1 MRDRATAYAER
12 VVSGDVVAGELHVQA
27 CRRHLRDLERQGTDE
42 FPYLWVPEK
51 SEEILDFAETLT
63 IVEGDEP
70 RPVRLYGCQTF
81 DLGVPMGW
89 VNRKGYRRFR
99 RKYKSVARQNGK
111 TFENGIT
118 ATYLAGFGGYR
129 FGKLFTVATKKR
141 QARLAWEDVER
152 FVLADGDLMECFR
165 IQDYKSLIT
174 SWETGCTIEALS
186 REGGLDEGF
195 RSIYASIDEIHQH
208 RDNKI
213 YKAIYNGQRSLKEAL
228 TSMITTRG
236 DELNSFCYEMDEYC
250 QAILAGGSTAE
261 NFFVDIYCL
270 DDGDDLFAPEHFPK
284 SNPVLCQTEEGM
296 ETMLADAQTAR
307 DAGGRE
313 LADYITKCQNMW
325 SENADEKLVT
335 PAILKKCRSP
345 LTLEHFRGASCFAG
359 LDLSS
364 GGDLTTLA
372 LEFQWT
378 ERERPMYYGWSVS
391 FMPRGRLEEHIRSD
405 LAPYDV
411 WAHDRL
417 LLATGSV
424 QDFKNDYSF
433 ILATL
438 RDTLAEYDLTLLGLG
453 YDPHNADCFLK
464 DLEELGA
471 PLLEVKQSARFLHS
485 GTEELQ
491 LLMKSG
497 QYLYD
502 QRNELLDLS
511 FRNARI
517 VRNSF
522 KEMKVDKEAGKRTR
536 RIDPVDAAIDAHV
549 ARMKLTEDPGGSGA
563 GHGGV
568 SDKNGVEYV
577 NYIKEL
583 LRWAEPGY
591 RWTLETAGELA
602 LLAGRGCRWLGRF
615 LLALLLFLPWLV
627 VGLVL
632 WAQRRRGEGGE

>member
-1 MRDRATAYAER
+1 MKDRATAYAEQ
-12 VVSGDVVAGELHVQA
+12 VAAGDVVAGELHIQA
-27 CRRHLRDLERQGTDE
+27 CCRHLRDLERQGTDE
-42 FPYLWVPEK
+42 FPYLWRPEK

-63 IVEGDEP
+63 IMEGDEP

-118 ATYLAGFGGYR
+118 AAYLAGFGGYR

-152 FVLADGDLMECFR
+152 FILADGDLMECFR

-174 SWETGCTIEALS
+174 AWETGCTIEALS

-236 DELNSFCYEMDEYC
+236 DDLNSFCFEMDEYC

-261 NFFVDIYCL
+261 NFFVDIYSL
-270 DDGDDLFAPEHFPK
+270 DDGDDIFAPEYFLK

-335 PAILKKCRSP
+335 PAILTKCRSP
-345 LTLEHFRGASCFAG
+345 LTLERFRGCSCFAG

-372 LEFQWT
+372 LEFQWM
-378 ERERPMYYGWSVS
+378 ELGRPMYYGWSIS
-391 FMPRGRLEEHIRSD
+391 FMPRGRLEEHIRTD

-411 WAHDRL
+411 WAHNRL
-417 LLATGSV
+417 LLATGSL

-433 ILATL
+433 ILSTL
-438 RDTLAEYDLTLLGLG
+438 RDTLAAYDLTLLGLG

-471 PLLEVKQSARFLHS
+471 PLLEVKQSARFLNS
-485 GTEELQ
+485 GTEDLQ

-502 QRNELLDLS
+502 QQNELLDMS

-522 KEMKVDKEAGKRTR
+522 KEMKVDKEAGRRTR

-549 ARMKLTEDPGGSGA
+549 ARMKLTESPPVDLERAMS
-563 GHGGV
+563 
-568 SDKNGVEYV
+568 EYLTKMGW
-577 NYIKEL
+577 N
-583 LRWAEPGY
+583 
-591 RWTLETAGELA
+591 T
-602 LLAGRGCRWLGRF
+602 
-615 LLALLLFLPWLV
+615 
-627 VGLVL
+627 
-632 WAQRRRGEGGE
+632 

>member
-1 MRDRATAYAER
+1 MKDRATAYAEQ
-12 VVSGDVVAGELHVQA
+12 VVAGDVVAGELHIQA

-42 FPYLWVPEK
+42 FPYLWRPEK

-63 IVEGDEP
+63 IMEGDEP

-118 ATYLAGFGGYR
+118 AAYLAGFGGYR

-152 FVLADGDLMECFR
+152 FILADGDLMECFR

-174 SWETGCTIEALS
+174 AWETGCTIEALS

-236 DELNSFCYEMDEYC
+236 DDLNSFCFEMDEYC

-261 NFFVDIYCL
+261 NFFVDIYSL
-270 DDGDDLFAPEHFPK
+270 DDGDDIFAPEYFLK

-296 ETMLADAQTAR
+296 ETMMADAQTAR

-335 PAILKKCRSP
+335 PAILTKCRSP
-345 LTLEHFRGASCFAG
+345 LTLERFRGCSCFAG

-378 ERERPMYYGWSVS
+378 EGDRPMYYGWSIS
-391 FMPRGRLEEHIRSD
+391 FMPRGRLGEHIKTD

-411 WAHDRL
+411 WTHNRL
-417 LLATGSV
+417 LLATGSL

-433 ILATL
+433 ILSTL
-438 RDTLAEYDLTLLGLG
+438 RDTLAAYDLTLLGLG

-464 DLEELGA
+464 DLEELGV
-471 PLLEVKQSARFLHS
+471 PLLEVKQSARFLNS
-485 GTEELQ
+485 GTEDLQ

-502 QRNELLDLS
+502 QQNELLDMS

-522 KEMKVDKEAGKRTR
+522 KEIKVDKEAGRRTR

-549 ARMKLTEDPGGSGA
+549 ARMKLTESPPVDLERAMS
-563 GHGGV
+563 
-568 SDKNGVEYV
+568 EYLTKMGW
-577 NYIKEL
+577 N
-583 LRWAEPGY
+583 
-591 RWTLETAGELA
+591 T
-602 LLAGRGCRWLGRF
+602 
-615 LLALLLFLPWLV
+615 
-627 VGLVL
+627 
-632 WAQRRRGEGGE
+632 

>member
-1 MRDRATAYAER
+1 MKDRATAYAEQ
-12 VVSGDVVAGELHVQA
+12 VAAGDVVAGELHIQA

-42 FPYLWVPEK
+42 FPYLWRPEK

-63 IVEGDEP
+63 IMEGDEP

-89 VNRKGYRRFR
+89 INRKGYRRFR

-118 ATYLAGFGGYR
+118 AAYLAGFGGYR

-152 FVLADGDLMECFR
+152 FILADGDLMECFR

-174 SWETGCTIEALS
+174 AWETGCTIEALS

-236 DELNSFCYEMDEYC
+236 DDLNSFCFEMDEYC

-261 NFFVDIYCL
+261 NFFVDIYSL
-270 DDGDDLFAPEHFPK
+270 DDGDDIFAPEYFLK

-296 ETMLADAQTAR
+296 ETMMADAQTAR

-313 LADYITKCQNMW
+313 LADYLTKCQNMW

-335 PAILKKCRSP
+335 PAILTKCRSP
-345 LTLEHFRGASCFAG
+345 LTLERFRGCSCFAG

-378 ERERPMYYGWSVS
+378 EGDRPMYYGWSIS
-391 FMPRGRLEEHIRSD
+391 FMPRGRLEEHIKTD

-411 WAHDRL
+411 WTHNRL
-417 LLATGSV
+417 LLATGSL

-433 ILATL
+433 ILSTL
-438 RDTLAEYDLTLLGLG
+438 RDTLAAYDLTLLGLG

-464 DLEELGA
+464 DLEELGV
-471 PLLEVKQSARFLHS
+471 PLLEVKQSARFLNS
-485 GTEELQ
+485 GTEDLQ

-502 QRNELLDLS
+502 QQNELLDMS

-522 KEMKVDKEAGKRTR
+522 KEIKVDKEAGRRTR

-549 ARMKLTEDPGGSGA
+549 ARMKLTESPPVDLERAMS
-563 GHGGV
+563 
-568 SDKNGVEYV
+568 EYLTKMGW
-577 NYIKEL
+577 N
-583 LRWAEPGY
+583 
-591 RWTLETAGELA
+591 T
-602 LLAGRGCRWLGRF
+602 
-615 LLALLLFLPWLV
+615 
-627 VGLVL
+627 
-632 WAQRRRGEGGE
+632 

>member
-236 DELNSFCYEMDEYC
+236 DELNSFCFEMDEYC

-313 LADYITKCQNMW
+313 LADYITKCQFQ
-325 SENADEKLVT
+325 ST
-335 PAILKKCRSP
+335 HPA
-345 LTLEHFRGASCFAG
+345 RGATANFTKEQRVCSAQFAYLHKG
-359 LDLSS
+359 KKAEH
-364 GGDLTTLA
+364 TKTNA
-372 LEFQWT
+372 
-378 ERERPMYYGWSVS
+378 PM
-391 FMPRGRLEEHIRSD
+391 
-405 LAPYDV
+405 
-411 WAHDRL
+411 
-417 LLATGSV
+417 
-424 QDFKNDYSF
+424 
-433 ILATL
+433 
-438 RDTLAEYDLTLLGLG
+438 
-453 YDPHNADCFLK
+453 
-464 DLEELGA
+464 
-471 PLLEVKQSARFLHS
+471 LH
-485 GTEELQ
+485 
-491 LLMKSG
+491 
-497 QYLYD
+497 
-502 QRNELLDLS
+502 
-511 FRNARI
+511 
-517 VRNSF
+517 
-522 KEMKVDKEAGKRTR
+522 
-536 RIDPVDAAIDAHV
+536 
-549 ARMKLTEDPGGSGA
+549 
-563 GHGGV
+563 
-568 SDKNGVEYV
+568 
-577 NYIKEL
+577 
-583 LRWAEPGY
+583 
-591 RWTLETAGELA
+591 
-602 LLAGRGCRWLGRF
+602 
-615 LLALLLFLPWLV
+615 
-627 VGLVL
+627 
-632 WAQRRRGEGGE
+632 

>member
-1 MRDRATAYAER
+1 MKDRATAYAEQ
-12 VVSGDVVAGELHVQA
+12 VVAGDVVAGELHIQA

-42 FPYLWVPEK
+42 FPYLWRPEK

-63 IVEGDEP
+63 IMEGDEP

-118 ATYLAGFGGYR
+118 AAYLAGFGGYR

-152 FVLADGDLMECFR
+152 FILADGDLMECFR

-174 SWETGCTIEALS
+174 AWETGCTIEALS

-236 DELNSFCYEMDEYC
+236 DDLNSFCFEMDEYC

-261 NFFVDIYCL
+261 NFFVDIYSL
-270 DDGDDLFAPEHFPK
+270 DDGDDIFAPEYFLK

-296 ETMLADAQTAR
+296 ETMMADAQTAR

-335 PAILKKCRSP
+335 PAILTKCRSP
-345 LTLEHFRGASCFAG
+345 LTLERFRTAPALLDWIYPPAATSPPWPWSFSGRKETGPCITAGALASCPE
-359 LDLSS
+359 
-364 GGDLTTLA
+364 GG
-372 LEFQWT
+372 W
-378 ERERPMYYGWSVS
+378 R
-391 FMPRGRLEEHIRSD
+391 
-405 LAPYDV
+405 
-411 WAHDRL
+411 
-417 LLATGSV
+417 
-424 QDFKNDYSF
+424 N
-433 ILATL
+433 TL
-438 RDTLAEYDLTLLGLG
+438 R
-453 YDPHNADCFLK
+453 
-464 DLEELGA
+464 
-471 PLLEVKQSARFLHS
+471 
-485 GTEELQ
+485 
-491 LLMKSG
+491 
-497 QYLYD
+497 
-502 QRNELLDLS
+502 
-511 FRNARI
+511 RI
-517 VRNSF
+517 WPP
-522 KEMKVDKEAGKRTR
+522 MTYGPT
-536 RIDPVDAAIDAHV
+536 
-549 ARMKLTEDPGGSGA
+549 
-563 GHGGV
+563 
-568 SDKNGVEYV
+568 
-577 NYIKEL
+577 
-583 LRWAEPGY
+583 
-591 RWTLETAGELA
+591 
-602 LLAGRGCRWLGRF
+602 
-615 LLALLLFLPWLV
+615 
-627 VGLVL
+627 
-632 WAQRRRGEGGE
+632 

>member
-51 SEEILDFAETLT
+51 SEEILDFSETLT

-236 DELNSFCYEMDEYC
+236 DELNSFCFEMDEYC

-261 NFFVDIYCL
+261 NCFVDIYCL

-372 LEFQWT
+372 LEFQWM

-417 LLATGSV
+417 LMATGSV

-471 PLLEVKQSARFLHS
+471 PLLEVKQSARFLNS

-511 FRNARI
+511 LRNARI

-522 KEMKVDKEAGKRTR
+522 KEMKVDKEAG
-536 RIDPVDAAIDAHV
+536 
-549 ARMKLTEDPGGSGA
+549 
-563 GHGGV
+563 
-568 SDKNGVEYV
+568 
-577 NYIKEL
+577 
-583 LRWAEPGY
+583 
-591 RWTLETAGELA
+591 
-602 LLAGRGCRWLGRF
+602 
-615 LLALLLFLPWLV
+615 
-627 VGLVL
+627 
-632 WAQRRRGEGGE
+632 

>member
-1 MRDRATAYAER
+1 MRDRATAYAQR
-12 VVSGDVVAGELHVQA
+12 VAAGDVVAGELHIQA

-63 IVEGDEP
+63 LLEGDEP

-118 ATYLAGFGGYR
+118 AAYLAGFGGYR

-141 QARLAWEDVER
+141 QARLAWEEVER
-152 FVLADGDLMECFR
+152 FILADGDLMECFR

-174 SWETGCTIEALS
+174 CWENGCTIEALS

-208 RDNKI
+208 RDNKT
-213 YKAIYNGQRSLKEAL
+213 YKAIYNGQRSMKEAL

-236 DELNSFCYEMDEYC
+236 DDLNSFCFEMDEYC

-261 NFFVDIYCL
+261 NFFVDIYSL
-270 DDGDDLFAPEHFPK
+270 DEGDDVFAPEHFPK

-307 DAGGRE
+307 ETGGRE
-313 LADYITKCQNMW
+313 LADYLTKCQNMW

-345 LTLEHFRGASCFAG
+345 LTLERFRGGSCYAG

-378 ERERPMYYGWSVS
+378 EGERPMYYGWSIS
-391 FMPRGRLEEHIRSD
+391 FMPRGRLEEHVKTD
-405 LAPYDV
+405 LAPYDI
-411 WAHDRL
+411 WAHDKL
-417 LLATGSV
+417 LLATGSL
-424 QDFKNDYSF
+424 QDFKNDYRF
-433 ILATL
+433 ILSTL
-438 RDTLAEYDLTLLGLG
+438 RDTLAAYDLTLLGVG

-471 PLLEVKQSARFLHS
+471 PLLEIKQSARALHTA
-485 GTEELQ
+485 TEDLQ

-502 QRNELLDLS
+502 QRNELLDRS

-517 VRNSF
+517 ERNSF
-522 KEMKVDKEAGKRTR
+522 KEMKVDKEAGRRTR
-536 RIDPVDAAIDAHV
+536 RIDPVDAAIDAHA
-549 ARMKLTEDPGGSGA
+549 ARMKLSELPQVDLERA
-563 GHGGV
+563 M
-568 SDKNGVEYV
+568 DEY
-577 NYIKEL
+577 
-583 LRWAEPGY
+583 
-591 RWTLETAGELA
+591 LERMGWK
-602 LLAGRGCRWLGRF
+602 G
-615 LLALLLFLPWLV
+615 
-627 VGLVL
+627 
-632 WAQRRRGEGGE
+632 

>member
-391 FMPRGRLEEHIRSD
+391 CMPRGRLEEHIRSD

-549 ARMKLTEDPGGSGA
+549 ARMKLTEDPPVDLERA
-563 GHGGV
+563 MA
-568 SDKNGVEYV
+568 EYLTKMGW
-577 NYIKEL
+577 N
-583 LRWAEPGY
+583 
-591 RWTLETAGELA
+591 T
-602 LLAGRGCRWLGRF
+602 
-615 LLALLLFLPWLV
+615 
-627 VGLVL
+627 
-632 WAQRRRGEGGE
+632 

>member
-51 SEEILDFAETLT
+51 SEEILDFSETLT

-438 RDTLAEYDLTLLGLG
+438 RDTLAEYDMTLLGLG

-549 ARMKLTEDPGGSGA
+549 ARMKLTEIPGGSGA

-615 LLALLLFLPWLV
+615 LLALLLFLPWLI
-627 VGLVL
+627 VGLAL
-632 WAQRRRGEGGE
+632 WLRRRRREGGE

>member
-141 QARLAWEDVER
+141 QARLAWDDVER

-250 QAILAGGSTAE
+250 QAILAGGST
-261 NFFVDIYCL
+261 
-270 DDGDDLFAPEHFPK
+270 
-284 SNPVLCQTEEGM
+284 S
-296 ETMLADAQTAR
+296 
-307 DAGGRE
+307 
-313 LADYITKCQNMW
+313 
-325 SENADEKLVT
+325 
-335 PAILKKCRSP
+335 SP
-345 LTLEHFRGASCFAG
+345 LAASS
-359 LDLSS
+359 L
-364 GGDLTTLA
+364 
-372 LEFQWT
+372 
-378 ERERPMYYGWSVS
+378 
-391 FMPRGRLEEHIRSD
+391 
-405 LAPYDV
+405 
-411 WAHDRL
+411 
-417 LLATGSV
+417 
-424 QDFKNDYSF
+424 
-433 ILATL
+433 
-438 RDTLAEYDLTLLGLG
+438 
-453 YDPHNADCFLK
+453 
-464 DLEELGA
+464 
-471 PLLEVKQSARFLHS
+471 
-485 GTEELQ
+485 
-491 LLMKSG
+491 
-497 QYLYD
+497 
-502 QRNELLDLS
+502 
-511 FRNARI
+511 
-517 VRNSF
+517 
-522 KEMKVDKEAGKRTR
+522 
-536 RIDPVDAAIDAHV
+536 
-549 ARMKLTEDPGGSGA
+549 
-563 GHGGV
+563 
-568 SDKNGVEYV
+568 
-577 NYIKEL
+577 
-583 LRWAEPGY
+583 
-591 RWTLETAGELA
+591 
-602 LLAGRGCRWLGRF
+602 
-615 LLALLLFLPWLV
+615 
-627 VGLVL
+627 
-632 WAQRRRGEGGE
+632 